1 MNDERLKELAMKV
14 DAIIYSLCQEVDM
27 QPLVLSGIV
36 LARLTHLNDMM
47 QTGSD
52 FRKLADFIKNQPV
65 IDYGENKAEDY
76 TQANDLLKKFMK
88 KDK

>member
-27 QPLVLSGIV
+27 QPLVLSGIL

-65 IDYGENKAEDY
+65 MDYGENKAEDY
-76 TQANDLLKKFMK
+76 TLGQRLAEKIYEER
-88 KDK
+88 